1 MNPKL
6 RQLNFG
12 FFMAIM
18 IGLTGGIGAGKTTI
32 AKVFATL
39 GIPVFNA
46 DDMAKE
52 LMQTSPELQQK
63 LVQQFGEKL
72 YQDGKLDRAYLAG
85 IVFKDAFQ
93 LATLN
98 AIVHPITIQA
108 AKDWAL
114 KQNTPYVIKEAALIF
129 ESAAADGLS
138 GVIGVTAP
146 LAVRTLRVMKRENCT
161 REMVIQRMQHQISES
176 LKMKLCDW
184 VIVNDDQH
192 LVVPQVVAL
201 HKTILSQ
208 FCSTSV

>member
-1 MNPKL
+1 LNPKL

>member
-1 MNPKL
+1 
-6 RQLNFG
+6 
-12 FFMAIM
+12 MAIM